1 MYGFDSLARGLPELR
16 KSRYAAFLALLIA
29 ACLVMLNA
37 EHDSRCGPWLALC
50 AAALTAAALLADR
63 RWWARSTLLGLVA
76 AFTAGT
82 LALGTEASGS
92 LRDLPLSWVT
102 THHYRGQTVGSGEEV
117 LAAAEAAGLGR
128 VALPTLLPPKVAR
141 PGACF
146 YSITDYEPL
155 LPQRWPKISDAMD
168 GTPVEI
174 ISLADPAK
182 YPAFFDLAGVSHL
195 FVTTMP
201 AEVKRE
207 LDRHEWQFCELHPPP
222 QVDEVRW
229 DGRRRYTALP
239 RAYLVE
245 HYEVVTGEVAMNK
258 VVRGDFDWHGSVLL
272 EEAPGLP
279 SAPGPTPA
287 IPAEIVSYT
296 PEKVIVRYT
305 AAEESLLVLSDTF
318 FPGWMASRAGKPL
331 PILRANFLFRAVR
344 VPAGSSDIVFTYHP
358 PSVRNGQ
365 VLSLLSLLAF
375 GCLALGPR
383 FTRRAARSSR
393 RRPVQPD

>member
-1 MYGFDSLARGLPELR
+1 
-16 KSRYAAFLALLIA
+16 
-29 ACLVMLNA
+29 
-37 EHDSRCGPWLALC
+37 
-50 AAALTAAALLADR
+50 
-63 RWWARSTLLGLVA
+63 
-76 AFTAGT
+76 
-82 LALGTEASGS
+82 
-92 LRDLPLSWVT
+92 
-102 THHYRGQTVGSGEEV
+102 
-117 LAAAEAAGLGR
+117 
-128 VALPTLLPPKVAR
+128 
-141 PGACF
+141 
-146 YSITDYEPL
+146 
-155 LPQRWPKISDAMD
+155 
-168 GTPVEI
+168 
-174 ISLADPAK
+174 
-182 YPAFFDLAGVSHL
+182 
-195 FVTTMP
+195 
-201 AEVKRE
+201 
-207 LDRHEWQFCELHPPP
+207 
-222 QVDEVRW
+222 
-229 DGRRRYTALP
+229 
-239 RAYLVE
+239 
-245 HYEVVTGEVAMNK
+245 MNK